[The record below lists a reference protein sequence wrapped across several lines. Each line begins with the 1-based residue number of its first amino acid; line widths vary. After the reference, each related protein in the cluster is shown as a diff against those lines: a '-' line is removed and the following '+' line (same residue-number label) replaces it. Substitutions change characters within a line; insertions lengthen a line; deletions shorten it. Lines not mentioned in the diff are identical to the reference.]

1 MHFPRS
7 NPWLYFDEIKALPP
21 DQRQHVINVA
31 ARECRIM
38 RRAFPLLVW
47 LLLTAYFNV
56 LIDSITRPTIHSPG
70 LANLAPNEGV
80 WNFSSPVWWFAA
92 FKLSIYMSILVGVPT
107 LLALAMRNKILRES
121 IDAVLAHSELC
132 HECKYP
138 LVGVPINERGE
149 EICPECGMIN
159 IPPPRPRP
167 PTPPS
172 HCPACRYALAGLT
185 PTVSDAILCP
195 ECGTVV
201 PLEPESTL
209 IAPSP
214 KQPADNN
221 PTHP

>member
-1 MHFPRS
+1 MTFPRS
-7 NPWLYFDEIKALPP
+7 NPWLYFDEIKSLDPTRRDHIICAAALRCGLMRYVLPFFVWFAFKILIMVFYLP
-21 DQRQHVINVA
+21 ELGRCDGPA
-31 ARECRIM
+31 A
-38 RRAFPLLVW
+38 FD
-47 LLLTAYFNV
+47 Y
-56 LIDSITRPTIHSPG
+56 
-70 LANLAPNEGV
+70 APNVGE
-80 WNFSSPVWWFAA
+80 WNFSSAEWWLGAIKLVVSIVLVIGAPV
-92 FKLSIYMSILVGVPT
+92 LI
-107 LLALAMRNKILRES
+107 ALHARNKILHQA
-121 IDAVLAHSELC
+121 ILTVLRTSTNCLG
-132 HECKYP
+132 CKYP
-138 LVGVPINERGE
+138 LAGIPINECGE
-149 EICPECGMIN
+149 VTCPECGMIN

-172 HCPACRYALAGLT
+172 HCPACRYALDGLT